1 MQNSGW
7 IIVYTFIGVIAVI
20 AMTIAFWLGK
30 SGTEA
35 TNVMDI
41 TEKIVLGSIGII
53 AVAITFYYLA

>member
-1 MQNSGW
+1 MQNSGL
-7 IIVYTFIGVIAVI
+7 IIVYTFVSVIAVI
-20 AMTIAFWLGK
+20 AMTIAFLLGK

-35 TNVMDI
+35 ANVMDM